1 MSIEKAIENGFCV
14 GCGVCKLALNNN
26 IKISIN
32 EEGFYSANTRNGE
45 KLNLASKLCPFSND
59 SQNETELGDKIYED
73 AKLKIDSRVGYYSN
87 VYAGSVKDIK
97 NKENS
102 SSGGLTSWF
111 IRKLLENKEVDA
123 VIHVGQ
129 SESDSSLFEY
139 KITESIEGVELKG
152 NKKSRYYPVS
162 LESIVDIIDSS
173 EKKYVF
179 VGIPCFVKAV
189 RLAQTA
195 GYLKNIKFCLSLLCG
210 HMKSSAFA
218 ENLAWQVG
226 VNPKNLREIDFRV
239 KSPDLNANNYLIEV
253 ISDDERRVLE
263 RNFKLFGSDWGYG
276 FFKHKACD
284 FCDDLAGE
292 LADVT
297 FGDAWLPKYIED
309 YQGTN
314 IVVSR
319 NNIFDSYLLKY
330 SDELFIDTLNVD
342 DFFDSQA
349 ANYRH
354 RRDGLKTRID
364 KTPGWHPNKRLEL
377 SKSNISEKRA
387 DIYLYRYN
395 LSRKSNFAFRIAK
408 KLNTYLVFKLI
419 MYPLV
424 TKYEYK
430 LRGFKYSLKYF
441 LSLIL
446 PKFILKIVKK

>member
-253 ISDDERRVLE
+253 IS
-263 RNFKLFGSDWGYG
+263 
-276 FFKHKACD
+276 
-284 FCDDLAGE
+284 
-292 LADVT
+292 
-297 FGDAWLPKYIED
+297 
-309 YQGTN
+309 
-314 IVVSR
+314 
-319 NNIFDSYLLKY
+319 
-330 SDELFIDTLNVD
+330 
-342 DFFDSQA
+342 
-349 ANYRH
+349 
-354 RRDGLKTRID
+354 
-364 KTPGWHPNKRLEL
+364 
-377 SKSNISEKRA
+377 
-387 DIYLYRYN
+387 
-395 LSRKSNFAFRIAK
+395 
-408 KLNTYLVFKLI
+408 
-419 MYPLV
+419 
-424 TKYEYK
+424 
-430 LRGFKYSLKYF
+430 
-441 LSLIL
+441 LSLIH
-446 PKFILKIVKK
+446 I